1 MDDFHAGSAV
11 LVLLRRDPGR
21 GGDARL
27 GLLQWGMVET
37 VRSLRAIALPAY
49 GPTALSSVGAGAVMP
64 VIVLS
69 ARDLGAGVNVA
80 AFMVALLGIGQLA
93 GDLPAGALAAR
104 IGERAALILACAL
117 EAAGMAG
124 CALAPSV
131 GVLAGSVL
139 VIGVAGAVFGL
150 ARQAYL
156 TEAVPVAMRAR
167 ALSTL
172 GGVNRIGMFVGPFV
186 GAVVVARWG
195 ISAAYVVG
203 LVASVAA
210 LVLVLVVPDITAGH
224 RAIRP
229 RERRSVVSVLREHR
243 ATLLTLGVGAL
254 FIASA
259 RSCRT
264 ALVPLWAESIGL
276 DAAHTSLVFGIAG
289 AVDMLLFYPA
299 GEVMD
304 RFGRVWVAVPSMLV
318 LGGGMAL
325 LPLTQSFLG
334 LTAVAVVLGI
344 GNGIGSGLVM
354 TLGADA
360 SPADARAQFLG
371 GWRLMS
377 DSGNAAGPAVV
388 SALTTVVPLA
398 AAAVAMGAVAV
409 AGAAWLRVWVPRFDP
424 ASRSAGAADR
434 AKS

>member
-1 MDDFHAGSAV
+1 MAETARG
-11 LVLLRRDPGR
+11 LRE
-21 GGDARL
+21 
-27 GLLQWGMVET
+27 V
-37 VRSLRAIALPAY
+37 ALSAY
-49 GPTALSSVGAGAVMP
+49 GPTALSAVGSGAVLP
-64 VIVLS
+64 VVVLS
-69 ARDLGAGVNVA
+69 ARDLGAGVNLA
-80 AFMVALLGIGQLA
+80 AFMIALLGIGQLT

-117 EAAGMAG
+117 EAVGMAG

-131 GVLAGSVL
+131 GVLAASVL
-139 VIGVAGAVFGL
+139 LIGVAGAVFGL

-172 GGVNRIGMFVGPFV
+172 GGVNRIGLFVGPFV

-203 LVASVAA
+203 MLASAAAFVLLLLVR
-210 LVLVLVVPDITAGH
+210 DITAGERVAQ
-224 RAIRP
+224 RATPRRP
-229 RERRSVVSVLREHR
+229 VGAVLREQR
-243 ATLLTLGVGAL
+243 GTLATLGVGAM
-254 FIASA
+254 FIAAA

-264 ALVPLWAESIGL
+264 ALVPLWAEAIGL

-299 GEVMD
+299 GGVMD
-304 RFGRVWVAVPSMLV
+304 RFGRVWVAVPSMVV
-318 LGGGMAL
+318 LGAGMAL
-325 LPLTQSFLG
+325 LPLTHSFAAI
-334 LTAVAVVLGI
+334 TAVAVVLGV

-360 SPADARAQFLG
+360 SPADARVQFLG

-377 DSGNAAGPAVV
+377 DTGNAAGPAAI
-388 SALTTVVPLA
+388 SALTTLVPLA
-398 AAAVAMGAVAV
+398 AAAVVMGAVAV
-409 AGAAWLRVWVPRFDP
+409 VGAGWLRVWVPRFDP
-424 ASRSAGAADR
+424 VSRRAADGGR
-434 AKS
+434 TSNPPRPDCPPEHRPHVG